1 MHRLVK
7 VSVVI
12 PTHGRI
18 AGVQVAVASVLS
30 QGVEG
35 LEIIV
40 VNDRPQDREEL
51 DRRFVSL
58 DNRVRLIHNERNIG
72 APAARNK
79 GIAAA
84 KGEFI
89 ALLDDD
95 DRWLPGKLPKQLVLL
110 EQNRELGFV
119 SCGYHDEWLG
129 KDRFPEIRGKI
140 DRQLLHTFSNIETST
155 VLMRAELGRRTGEI
169 DVSLPSEQNH
179 DFFYRMA
186 KLARFDYV
194 PEVLVFKSAP
204 PAQISRSPRKKI
216 VGYVRFHRK
225 HRSDIRSLGIKGS
238 SFIMVKFL
246 VTLVAF
252 LVFAGNEKYVDTL
265 YEGVLRKFSGKS

>member
-1 MHRLVK
+1 MVR

-18 AGVQVAVASVLS
+18 AEVQVAVASVLS
-30 QGVEG
+30 QSVEG

-58 DNRVRLIHNERNIG
+58 DNRVRLIHNESNIG
-72 APAARNK
+72 APSSRNK
-79 GIAAA
+79 GIAVA

-95 DRWLPGKLPKQLVLL
+95 DRWLPGKLPKQLALL
-110 EQNRELGFV
+110 EQSRDIGFV
-119 SCGYHDEWLG
+119 SCGYHDEWLE

-155 VLMRAELGRRTGEI
+155 ILMRTEIVRRTGEI

-186 KLARFDYV
+186 KLARFDFV

-225 HRSDIRSLGIKGS
+225 HFRDIRDLGPGGW
-238 SFIMVKFL
+238 SFIMAKFMI
-246 VTLVAF
+246 TLLAF
-252 LVFAGNEKYVDTL
+252 VIFAGNEKRVDTL
-265 YEGVLRKFSGKS
+265 YEGVLRKLLG